1 MSRKR
6 KGIIMIVFMI
16 IAPIIMAAIL
26 TSEGS
31 QDFSY
36 TGLLIVYGTMWLAA
50 FITASV
56 AYLITYSSI
65 TINQIIKNNKE
76 EIL

>member
-36 TGLLIVYGTMWLAA
+36 TGLLIVYGTMWLAG